1 MRIQSAKWTGA
12 LCSSRTVSEVF
23 VLAVVHELVQ
33 RWTMQFLGI
42 ILVNGRH
49 SPQQLHRSRQQ
60 MVLVG
65 QAWGILV
72 HHQGTYEGHDMGAWQ
87 DQSQLAMQHLLR
99 DTGKDMVD
107 RLLVVHRGKG
117 REQLKGP

>member
-12 LCSSRTVSEVF
+12 LRSSRTVSEVF

-42 ILVNGRH
+42 ILIKGRH

-72 HHQGTYEGHDMGAWQ
+72 HHQGTNEGHDMGA
-87 DQSQLAMQHLLR
+87 
-99 DTGKDMVD
+99 
-107 RLLVVHRGKG
+107 
-117 REQLKGP
+117 